1 MAVAGRKV
9 RWSLSTDGG
18 TTYTPFAGSTSDGI
32 DFTNEPIDITD
43 KDDSGNQTLLDD
55 TGKKSAS
62 GTSTIYV
69 EDTTILA
76 LVLDSPTTYL
86 HDLKLEVE
94 GLYDVTGQFFIGTV
108 SNAGEEG
115 ASAATM
121 EVSLTSS
128 GAITYTAAP

>member
-69 EDTTILA
+69 EDYN
-76 LVLDSPTTYL
+76 PC
-86 HDLKLEVE
+86 
-94 GLYDVTGQFFIGTV
+94 
-108 SNAGEEG
+108 AGFG
-115 ASAATM
+115 
-121 EVSLTSS
+121 
-128 GAITYTAAP
+128 